1 LVRKSLDMIKDLA
14 DAEQED
20 SQYIMFWNN
29 FGKYLK
35 VGMIDNEKYKEDL
48 MPLLRFFSSNSDEDY
63 TSLDGY
69 VERMP
74 EGQQKIYYIAGE
86 GIKNAKMSPVIE
98 KLKKKGYEALFMIEP
113 LDEICAQGMRKYKD
127 FEVVDAAKDGLQLE
141 DEEDEETKQKKETL
155 SETFKSLLEYL
166 EVELADKVNK
176 VVISDLLSESPAAI
190 VQGEYGMSPSMQRYM
205 KAQTVAMGNTMGGM
219 NNMNQAVL
227 EINPSHPIVEQLD
240 RMVRSSRDD
249 SETKNFATLLYDVAA
264 MTSGYDVEDPADFAK
279 RVMTLMTWKAEED
292 DVKVAEVVE

>member
-1 LVRKSLDMIKDLA
+1 MIK
-14 DAEQED
+14 EVMED
-20 SQYIMFWNN
+20 EETYTKFWNN

-69 VERMP
+69 VDRMP

-98 KLKKKGYEALFMIEP
+98 KLKKKGYETLFMIEP

-292 DVKVAEVVE
+292 GVKVAEVVE